1 MGIGVIEFKLIN
13 KILVIDDNIIFCNAL
28 KYHFSKKQFE
38 VETCISYTEFNDKIN
53 IGEFDLIL
61 LDMRLRDGEGLDILK
76 IIVNSSM
83 NKMVIMVSSFLNNEN
98 ILKAK
103 ELGAYKCINKNSN
116 LFNELDTII
125 DDL

>member
-1 MGIGVIEFKLIN
+1 MIN

-28 KYHFSKKQFE
+28 KYHLTKKQFE
-38 VETCISYTEFNDKIN
+38 VSICISHTEFNDKIN
-53 IGEFDLIL
+53 ISEFDLIL

-76 IIVNSSM
+76 TISNSNL
-83 NKMVIMVSSFLNNEN
+83 NKMVIMISSFLDKEN

-116 LFNELDTII
+116 LFNELDII
-125 DDL
+125 MDDL